1 MLHDQNGETLSIY
14 EWLSRAGFKNSD
26 VFRMEPELIRHLH
39 KQWFV
44 YREIVQTCMSE
55 TGCSD
60 PGELEINHPYRT
72 PQVPQPT
79 SSSLE
84 LGDITAVYSYS

>member
-1 MLHDQNGETLSIY
+1 MLQGTNGETLSIY

-44 YREIVQTCMSE
+44 YREIVQTFMLE
-55 TGCSD
+55 NDCSD
-60 PGELEINHPYRT
+60 PSEIEINHPYRT
-72 PQVPQPT
+72 PQVPQV
-79 SSSLE
+79 SSSC
-84 LGDITAVYSYS
+84 S

>member
-1 MLHDQNGETLSIY
+1 MLHGNNGETLSIY

-44 YREIVQTCMSE
+44 YREVVQTFMSE

-60 PGELEINHPYRT
+60 PSEFEISHPYRT

-79 SSSLE
+79 SS
-84 LGDITAVYSYS
+84 YSQIA